1 VQEAGHEVG
10 EEAVASVGEDRVVTI
25 PNVVS
30 LGRLLCVAVFLVLL
44 FRHPVHRLAATYL
57 LGVLGATDWVDGY
70 AARHLHQV
78 SNLGKVLDP
87 VADRVLLGVA
97 VVAILLDGAV
107 PGWVAGLAI
116 VREAVVAAAAVAL
129 ATLGVRRIDVQW
141 AGKAGTFALMFAFP
155 FFLAGHAPDLSWHH
169 AARLVGWG
177 FVVPGLLFRW
187 YAAVTYVP
195 LARGALLERRVES
208 TP

>member
-1 VQEAGHEVG
+1 MQEAGHEVG
-10 EEAVASVGEDRVVTI
+10 EEGGASVGEDRVLTI

-44 FRHPVHRLAATYL
+44 FRHPVHRLAAAYL

-87 VADRVLLGVA
+87 VADRVLLGAA

-129 ATLGVRRIDVQW
+129 AALGVRRIDVQW

-169 AARLVGWG
+169 AARLVAWA
-177 FVVPGLLFRW
+177 FVVPGLLFSW

-195 LARGALLERRVES
+195 LARAALLERRVES